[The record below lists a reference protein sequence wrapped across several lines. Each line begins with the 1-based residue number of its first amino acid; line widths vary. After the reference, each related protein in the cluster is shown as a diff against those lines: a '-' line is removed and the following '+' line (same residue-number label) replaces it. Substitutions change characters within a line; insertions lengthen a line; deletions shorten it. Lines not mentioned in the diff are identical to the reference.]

1 MSNLFYFITFYGF
14 ITLLLLYLIYLI
26 SKKITVKDM
35 KNNKKLL
42 KNKISLR
49 KKLKAIK
56 TIFYGRLILIILLLL
71 IQIAIFSLFI
81 FALEPYIQYFIG
93 TTTLLGILFIVYLA
107 NCKGKNEFKIAWLVP
122 VLILPIFGIGLYFI
136 YKTNPGGRKLNQS
149 IKDEEQKSSK
159 YLKQLPDSKEAK
171 KLYPKMKDIA
181 SYLENNGNYPCY
193 TNSSIKYF
201 PSGELFFADIIEEL
215 NKAQKFIFLEYFII
229 EPGYMW
235 HSILA
240 ILKKKV
246 SEGVEV
252 KVLYDSLGS
261 ITLSSSTYERY
272 LSALGIQAKIF
283 LPFVPIF
290 NTGLNNRDHKKIL
303 NIDGKIA
310 YTGGINISDEYIN
323 KEHPRFNYWKDT
335 AVKITGPAVRSF
347 TAMFIQQWNI
357 ANKTKI
363 EYEKYI
369 NIEYPKYQP
378 FGTIIPY
385 ADNAHNNEDI
395 AENIYNYILSKSH
408 NYVHIMTP
416 YIIIDSSLLEAL
428 IFAAKRNVNVELIV
442 PKNYDH
448 FITFCVGRT
457 FIKKLIENGI
467 KVYEYEPGFIHAKSF
482 VSDDNRACIGSVN
495 LDYRSLYHHFECGA
509 FIYSS
514 PVIAD
519 IEQDFQET
527 KKQCTLITMET
538 YKKIPLHIKLIG
550 WFFHVFS
557 PLL

>member
-14 ITLLLLYLIYLI
+14 ITLFLLYLIYLI

-56 TIFYGRLILIILLLL
+56 TIFYCRLILIILLLL

-122 VLILPIFGIGLYFI
+122 VLILPIFGIGLYFF
-136 YKTNPGGRKLNQS
+136 YKINWGGHKLNLS
-149 IKDEEQKSSK
+149 IKDEEQKSAK
-159 YLKQLPDSKEAK
+159 FLKQLPDSKEAK

-193 TNSSIKYF
+193 TNSPIKYF

-215 NKAQKFIFLEYFII
+215 KKAQKFIFLEYFII

-303 NIDGKIA
+303 NIDGKVA

-335 AVKITGPAVRSF
+335 AIKISGPAVRSF
-347 TAMFIQQWNI
+347 TAM
-357 ANKTKI
+357 
-363 EYEKYI
+363 EYRK
-369 NIEYPKYQP
+369 
-378 FGTIIPY
+378 
-385 ADNAHNNEDI
+385 
-395 AENIYNYILSKSH
+395 
-408 NYVHIMTP
+408 
-416 YIIIDSSLLEAL
+416 
-428 IFAAKRNVNVELIV
+428 
-442 PKNYDH
+442 
-448 FITFCVGRT
+448 
-457 FIKKLIENGI
+457 
-467 KVYEYEPGFIHAKSF
+467 
-482 VSDDNRACIGSVN
+482 
-495 LDYRSLYHHFECGA
+495 
-509 FIYSS
+509 
-514 PVIAD
+514 
-519 IEQDFQET
+519 
-527 KKQCTLITMET
+527 
-538 YKKIPLHIKLIG
+538 
-550 WFFHVFS
+550 
-557 PLL
+557 